1 MAYINIKDVLDKVRE
16 YEKKLEEYYAAIRD
30 ESNDNGVR
38 LLTYYFSRHRNHLSN
53 AIAGYDSRTIER
65 IINVKLKYD
74 VNFDPEKSFHLLK
87 IPPSEIKGRELL
99 KAAVEYDMEL
109 INLYKKI
116 LEQPLGPEP
125 AAFIESLLHLEEK
138 DVVMIKKM
146 IAMDYF

>member
-1 MAYINIKDVLDKVRE
+1 MAYISIEDVLGSVRQ
-16 YEKKLEEYYAAIRD
+16 YEKKLEKYYEAIRD

-53 AIAGYDSRTIER
+53 ALEGYDSAAIQR
-65 IINVKLKYD
+65 IKHVKLKYD

-87 IPPSEIKGRELL
+87 IPPNEIRGRQLL
-99 KAAVEYDMEL
+99 EASVEYDMEL

-125 AAFIESLLHLEEK
+125 ASFIESLLRVEER
-138 DVVMIKKM
+138 DIVMIKKM